1 MGIAKTPG
9 HAGKGKRRAQS
20 FRPGLGSGYNG
31 SMTSSH
37 GDHLRSSLGKP
48 RRFQF
53 RLIHLF
59 YAVTVF
65 CSALVVFE
73 PVLGC
78 LVGAST
84 VWMWAA
90 VLANRRPPTV
100 VETLVIG
107 GITMVLIS
115 LTFPAVG
122 TYPPPSAG
130 GRICSGNLSRIGI
143 ALQNYHGR
151 YGSFPPAFGGD
162 DGRPKHSWRV
172 LILPFLGEQDLY
184 DAYDFCEPWNGPR
197 NQQLAARM
205 PDVFRCPGEDRE
217 TRRSPGDRTRY
228 LAVVG
233 PHAAWLGSAGRRASD
248 FVDGPSETVMVLEAG
263 VPGVIWLEPCD
274 LTDDQA
280 QHLLGVFN
288 PEVAGGHQGEEFFY
302 TQFIGRYG
310 LMADGSTL
318 LLGYGVPEATA
329 TALLHIDDGTLRP
342 FRHIRGVHEA
352 PKRYKFRSLAGLVLF
367 VCLVLL
373 PLPYVRRS

>member
-1 MGIAKTPG
+1 
-9 HAGKGKRRAQS
+9 
-20 FRPGLGSGYNG
+20 
-31 SMTSSH
+31 MTSSH
-37 GDHLRSSLGKP
+37 GDGLRSLLGKP

-65 CSALVVFE
+65 SSALVVFQPE
-73 PVLGC
+73 PILGC
-78 LVGAST
+78 LAGAST

-90 VLANRRPPTV
+90 VLANRRPPTL
-100 VETLVIG
+100 VETLVIVG
-107 GITMVLIS
+107 FAMVLIS
-115 LTFPAVG
+115 LMFPAVG
-122 TYPPPSAG
+122 TYPPPSVG
-130 GRICSGNLSRIGI
+130 GRICSENLKRIGI

-151 YGSFPPAFGGD
+151 YGSFPPACVTGD

-172 LILPFLGEQDLY
+172 LILPFLGEQALY
-184 DAYDFCEPWNGPR
+184 DAYDFREPWDGPR
-197 NQQLAARM
+197 NRQLAARM
-205 PDVFRCPGEDRE
+205 PAVFRCPGEDRE
-217 TRRSPGDRTRY
+217 TCRRPGDRTRY

-248 FVDGPSETVMVLEAG
+248 FVDRPSETVLVLEAG
-263 VPGVIWLEPCD
+263 VPGVIWLEPSD

-280 QHLLGVFN
+280 LHLLGAYH

-329 TALLHIDDGTLRP
+329 TALLQIDDGALRP
-342 FRHIRGVHEA
+342 FRHIRGVHDA
-352 PKRYKFRSLAGLVLF
+352 PKQYKFRSLAGLVLF
-367 VCLVLL
+367 VGLVLL
-373 PLPYVRRS
+373 PLPFVRNGI

>member
-1 MGIAKTPG
+1 
-9 HAGKGKRRAQS
+9 
-20 FRPGLGSGYNG
+20 
-31 SMTSSH
+31 MTSSH
-37 GDHLRSSLGKP
+37 GDGLRSLLGKP

-65 CSALVVFE
+65 SSALVVFQPE
-73 PVLGC
+73 PILGC
-78 LVGAST
+78 LAGAST

-107 GITMVLIS
+107 GITMFLIG
-115 LTFPAVG
+115 LAFPAVG
-122 TYPPPSAG
+122 TYPPPSVG
-130 GRICSGNLSRIGI
+130 GRICSENLKRIGI

-151 YGSFPPAFGGD
+151 YGSFPPACVTGD

-172 LILPFLGEQDLY
+172 LILPFLGEQALY
-184 DAYDFCEPWNGPR
+184 DAYDFREPWNGPR
-197 NQQLAARM
+197 NRQLAARM
-205 PDVFRCPGEDRE
+205 PAVFRCPGEDRE
-217 TRRSPGDRTRY
+217 TCRRPGDRTRY

-248 FVDGPSETVMVLEAG
+248 FVDRPSETVLVLEAG

-280 QHLLGVFN
+280 LHLLGAYH

-310 LMADGSTL
+310 LTADGSTL

-329 TALLHIDDGTLRP
+329 TALLQIDDGALRP
-342 FRHIRGVHEA
+342 FRHIRGVHDA
-352 PKRYKFRSLAGLVLF
+352 PKQYEFRSLAGLVLF
-367 VCLVLL
+367 VGLVLL
-373 PLPYVRRS
+373 PLPFVRNGI